1 MLPLSHGPKQEAE
14 PCFRLSGLQE
24 VPGVPQLD
32 LAFQARD
39 AV

>member
-14 PCFRLSGLQE
+14 PCFRLNGMQE
-24 VPGVPQLD
+24 VPGVLQLD